1 MRALPIRVAA
11 LAAALTAALALT
23 SCGHDGGTED
33 SHRDTGDSGDTGSKN
48 TDVAACR
55 PDDVTL
61 TAGPVSAAPA
71 AGDTGQ
77 VPVTLTNRGA
87 RCSLRGFPVV
97 RLKSDSTTW
106 AVPAD
111 RTSTPRDLTLAT
123 GDAALF
129 TLTYVRGREGD
140 GTSLPAT
147 SLTVAL
153 PGTAHGTS
161 FSWSYGPVGAT
172 ATAGTPDAS
181 VTAFQLA
188 GD

>member
-11 LAAALTAALALT
+11 LATALALT
-23 SCGHDGGTED
+23 ACGHGGGTGD
-33 SHRDTGDSGDTGSKN
+33 SHRDTGSKN
-48 TDVAACR
+48 ADVAACR
-55 PDDVTL
+55 LGDVTL
-61 TAGPVSAAPA
+61 TIGPVSAAPA

-87 RCSLRGFPVV
+87 RCALRGFPVV
-97 RLKSDSTTW
+97 RLGTGTTTR

-111 RTSTPRDLTLAT
+111 RTSTPQDLTLAT

-153 PGTAHGTS
+153 PGTKDGTS
-161 FSWSYGPVGAT
+161 FPWSYGPVGAT

-181 VTAFQLA
+181 VTAFQQA
-188 GD
+188 RD